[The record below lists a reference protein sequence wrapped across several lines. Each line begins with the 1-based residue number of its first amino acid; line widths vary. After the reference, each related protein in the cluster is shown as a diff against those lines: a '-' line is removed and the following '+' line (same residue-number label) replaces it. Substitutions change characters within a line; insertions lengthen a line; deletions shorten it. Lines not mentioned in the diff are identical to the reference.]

1 MESKIDP
8 IITIIIPAYNSEK
21 FIRKCINSIP
31 RDKKIEII
39 IVDDFSKK
47 ILENQINFKE
57 FLNLKIFRNKYNLGP
72 GLSRNIGM
80 KLAQGKYILF
90 LDSDDIL
97 NKKNILKLI
106 EHVKY
111 KKNVDFYL
119 CRYKKDTFPKDNLFF
134 LKTLPKNIIRETL
147 LKKIIYKNYPI
158 DECWSILFNKKFLTK
173 NNILFPNKIRVAED
187 EYFLAKV
194 LTEFKNAKTFNKTIY
209 IHNDRK
215 NSLSSNLSGYDSN
228 LDFINLFNLFCEL
241 YLNKN
246 YKKNESLLLV
256 RYIKILYTR
265 IISLLLI
272 RKNYELKNISRLIKK
287 NYSLEIIKIL
297 NDLKLTEYKKLAQA
311 KNVNQLKDLI
321 KENINI
327 FEKNF
332 GKPKNIYIYCKGLL
346 AKSLVKICE
355 NLDIN
360 IIAIIDD
367 AQNNEKKF
375 FKHKLIDSNNMIK
388 NIKKNKLSYKIIV
401 ANNRELTFKKIK
413 KKLVKSKID
422 SKNILHFY

>member
-1 MESKIDP
+1 MLKKKIKLAHFSSISLILKPGSEIYFQMMKDLKKYSLISIDP
-8 IITIIIPAYNSEK
+8 N
-21 FIRKCINSIP
+21 IRKQLIKNKNFFKTRFNNFLKIADIIKLSNEDFSYLYDI
-31 RDKKIEII
+31 KKADEII
-39 IVDDFSKK
+39 S
-47 ILENQINFKE
+47 Q
-57 FLNLKIFRNKYNLGP
+57 
-72 GLSRNIGM
+72 
-80 KLAQGKYILF
+80 
-90 LDSDDIL
+90 
-97 NKKNILKLI
+97 
-106 EHVKY
+106 
-111 KKNVDFYL
+111 
-119 CRYKKDTFPKDNLFF
+119 
-134 LKTLPKNIIRETL
+134 
-147 LKKIIYKNYPI
+147 
-158 DECWSILFNKKFLTK
+158 WLTK
-173 NNILFPNKIRVAED
+173 NNILFPNKIRIAED
-187 EYFLAKV
+187 EYFLAKI

-228 LDFINLFNLFCEL
+228 LDFINLFNLFCKL

-272 RKNYELKNISRLIKK
+272 RNNYELKNISRLIKK
-287 NYSLEIIKIL
+287 NYSPEIIKIL

-332 GKPKNIYIYCKGLL
+332 GKPKNIYIYCKSLL

-360 IIAIIDD
+360 VIAIIDD

-413 KKLVKSKID
+413 KKLVKSKIN

>member
-21 FIRKCINSIP
+21 FILKCINSIP

-39 IVDDFSKK
+39 IVDDFSEK

-106 EHVKY
+106 EHIKY
-111 KKNVDFYL
+111 KKNADFYL

-147 LKKIIYKNYPI
+147 LKKIIYKDYPI

-173 NNILFPNKIRVAED
+173 NNILFPNKIRIAED
-187 EYFLAKV
+187 EYFLAKI

-228 LDFINLFNLFCEL
+228 LDFINLFNLFCKL

-272 RKNYELKNISRLIKK
+272 RNNYELKNISRLIKK
-287 NYSLEIIKIL
+287 NYSPEIIKIL

-327 FEKNF
+327 F
-332 GKPKNIYIYCKGLL
+332 
-346 AKSLVKICE
+346 
-355 NLDIN
+355 
-360 IIAIIDD
+360 
-367 AQNNEKKF
+367 
-375 FKHKLIDSNNMIK
+375 
-388 NIKKNKLSYKIIV
+388 
-401 ANNRELTFKKIK
+401 
-413 KKLVKSKID
+413 
-422 SKNILHFY
+422 

>member
-21 FIRKCINSIP
+21 FILKCINSIP

-39 IVDDFSKK
+39 IVDDFSEK

-106 EHVKY
+106 EHIKY
-111 KKNVDFYL
+111 KKNADFYL

-147 LKKIIYKNYPI
+147 LKKIIYKDYPI

-173 NNILFPNKIRVAED
+173 NNILFPNKIRIAED
-187 EYFLAKV
+187 EYFLAKI

-228 LDFINLFNLFCEL
+228 LDFINLFNLFCKL

-272 RKNYELKNISRLIKK
+272 RNNYELKNISRLIKK
-287 NYSLEIIKIL
+287 NYSPEIIKIL

-360 IIAIIDD
+360 IIAIIND

-413 KKLVKSKID
+413 KKLVKSKIN